1 MKLTISPHIST
12 QTADSF
18 LERIQGFRSKAASK
32 KPAKISKEISLTF
45 SKKGQI
51 SIRIKRPKKEL
62 TELEVEGLAKEYALA
77 LPDLIA
83 LVTKR
88 KVRILNSEGEQ
99 TNAVEPKPK
108 TGRRKAKE
116 ADAGSGKAS

>member
-32 KPAKISKEISLTF
+32 KPAKISKEISLIF